1 MRLLKIFGFA
11 LACCFVLRLRH
22 FEKKGDKV
30 ENCFKEE
37 GYFLMWIKRLK
48 MRKKLGATR
57 PNVLLG
63 AENRKWTNN
72 YNRGGGLEG
81 LLFIYLSE
89 FFN

>member
-1 MRLLKIFGFA
+1 
-11 LACCFVLRLRH
+11 
-22 FEKKGDKV
+22 
-30 ENCFKEE
+30 
-37 GYFLMWIKRLK
+37 MWIKRLK